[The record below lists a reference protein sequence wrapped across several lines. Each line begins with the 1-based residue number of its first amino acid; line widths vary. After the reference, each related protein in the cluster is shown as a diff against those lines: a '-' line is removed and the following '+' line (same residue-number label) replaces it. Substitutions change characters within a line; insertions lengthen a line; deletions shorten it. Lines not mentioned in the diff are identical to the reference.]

1 MDNNYYYQIGLS
13 TNRYIKKEGNVYYY
27 SEVLEDNSIRV
38 IECDMDKKWMKVK
51 TKSSIWGWN
60 ELKLNKLKK
69 EDIIELNDTEMT
81 WKGNSLNGVPFC
93 YGSMYNKNNNLI
105 YEGFIFE
112 NMKVCYGKEIYD
124 DVGTVEYEG
133 SYYQNKRSGYGILF
147 DKKKELVYQGEWIN
161 DNPKSNKNGNI
172 NRVMNKND
180 LYVGME
186 NIIIE
191 DNCQF
196 NGDSFILDGLT
207 QLKTI
212 RIGKECMKDIN
223 RFELKSIVIN
233 HSITKRNT
241 I

>member
-1 MDNNYYYQIGLS
+1 MENNYYYQIGFS
-13 TNRYIKKEGNVYYY
+13 HFRYIQKEGNVYYH
-27 SEVLEDNSIRV
+27 SEVMENNAIRV

-51 TKSSIWGWN
+51 TKSSILGWK
-60 ELKLNKLKK
+60 EIGLKKLKK
-69 EDIIELNDTEMT
+69 DDIIKLKNTNMRWE
-81 WKGNSLNGVPFC
+81 GNSLNGSPFG
-93 YGSMYNKNNNLI
+93 YGMIYNNNNKVI

-133 SYYQNKRSGYGILF
+133 SYYQNKRSGYGMLF

-161 DNPKSNKNGNI
+161 DNPKSDKNGNI

-212 RIGKECMKDIN
+212 RIGRECMKDIN
-223 RFELKSIVIN
+223 RFELKSIVIMMN
-233 HSITKRNT
+233 STLRSS
-241 I
+241 